1 MSSPSGEVAASAFR
15 VLMRHFLG
23 GLCRPRVLDDTG
35 QDGLQRVFL
44 GALAGVIAVGLLLA
58 RVFAAKYAA
67 MASLRGTEAHTWV
80 LAADTTF
87 LLSVP
92 MLVVALLAN
101 LQASALFPDD
111 LDYRICMVLPVK
123 RAVVF
128 RAKLAALA
136 VFVGAAVVAVHVALI
151 PLLLLMW
158 SGEGIGYAILA
169 RLPAFVAAGVLA
181 SLMALTAVMTVHG
194 LMHALLPAAR
204 RDSATAPLRSAI
216 VVILILLVPLAIR
229 ASSMAPALA
238 ERAGWAAMVP
248 PLWFVGVEQ
257 VLLGR
262 ADAYLTQLAWLG
274 GVALTCGL
282 GLTMALYMRTYRHFD
297 SPVAS
302 ATAGTPAPAGRRWWR
317 LPRRASGATC
327 GGVYPFTS
335 ATLWRSPLHQ
345 GVFTSIA
352 ACGVGLVVQRGLG
365 DLNAILAMP
374 FALIL
379 LACPALKSALS
390 LPHQWRANWIFRQ
403 AERESRRPQQLRSVS
418 RLFWRVGIA
427 LPIAVATP
435 VQLWLGGPRTLA
447 SVPIALAFGWL
458 LMECLLRQWRRI
470 PFTCIYVPGQRMMAG
485 QVFIVLN
492 SYLLFTVGG
501 VALSRAALTH
511 PRVVAVVL
519 VLVLLT
525 AAALRAARV
534 SLWRTTPLEFD
545 AVQDDQPQRL
555 GIAFSLPQR

>member
-1 MSSPSGEVAASAFR
+1 MSSPPGDVAPSAFR

-35 QDGLQRVFL
+35 QEGLHRVFL
-44 GALAGVIAVGLLLA
+44 GTLAGVIAVGLLLT
-58 RVFAAKYAA
+58 RVFGTKYAA
-67 MASLRGTEAHTWV
+67 MSSLRGTEAHTWV
-80 LAADTTF
+80 LAADTAF
-87 LLSVP
+87 LLSIP

-128 RAKLAALA
+128 RAKLAAL
-136 VFVGAAVVAVHVALI
+136 VIFVGAAVVAVHVALI

-158 SGEGIGYAILA
+158 GVEGIGYALLV
-169 RLPAFVAAGVLA
+169 RLPAFAAAGLLA
-181 SLMALTAVMTVHG
+181 SLMALTSVIAVHG
-194 LMHALLPAAR
+194 VMHALLPASR
-204 RDSATAPLRSAI
+204 RAGATAPLRSAV

-238 ERAGWAAMVP
+238 ERAVWVAAVP

-262 ADAYLTQLAWLG
+262 ADAYLTHLAQI
-274 GVALTCGL
+274 GVAALTCGL
-282 GLTMALYMRTYRHFD
+282 GLAVWLYTRTYRHFD

-302 ATAGTPAPAGRRWWR
+302 ATAVAAPPARRRSWR
-317 LPRRASGATC
+317 LPRRTGAGTC

-365 DLNAILAMP
+365 NLDAVLAMP
-374 FALIL
+374 FVLIL

-390 LPHQWRANWIFRQ
+390 LPQQWRANWIFRQ
-403 AERESRRPQQLRSVS
+403 AERESRRPEQLRSVS

-427 LPIAVATP
+427 LPLAVAIP

-458 LMECLLRQWRRI
+458 LVECLLRQWRRI
-470 PFTCIYVPGQRMMAG
+470 PFTCTYLPGQRMMAG

-501 VALSRAALTH
+501 VALSRGALTH
-511 PRVVAVVL
+511 PRAVAAVL

-525 AAALRAARV
+525 AASLRAARV

-545 AVQDDQPQRL
+545 AAQDDQPQLL